1 MGKSWKI
8 VQRTVASV
16 FHAAAER
23 APDAVFCKSA
33 EGGLSYAQ
41 AAGAVH
47 ALAAELAPQVKGR
60 VVALVLPNSKSFM
73 IGYYAT
79 LFAGGV
85 PALIN
90 HGHPQGTIDILLA
103 DLDAALVISDHEH
116 AGHNTWILT
125 DATLGT
131 LATPIDPGLLR
142 DPGTPDTTAAI
153 LFSGGTTG
161 LPKQVAHSNAAI
173 IATMER
179 GEWGWP
185 TGAGETWLPV
195 APFTHIYGYLM
206 GLVNPVIRSG
216 SVVIPERFQPD
227 LILDLL
233 VSEEVT
239 IFGGGPPAIYQALM
253 ASEKFAQASFPNL
266 RVCPGGGAPFPMEVH
281 RRWEAATG
289 LKIYEGYGMTEI
301 APISINTER
310 HGAKQGSA
318 GKPVP
323 DTEIE
328 IVDLDTGDR
337 VLPCGEAGEIRVK
350 GPHMM
355 TCYTGNPEET
365 KSALR
370 HGYVYTGDIGH
381 LDEDGFLTITDRKK
395 NVIFVSGFNV
405 FPREIEELL
414 LTHPA
419 VSGSCVVGAPH
430 PRSGE
435 VPVAFV
441 TLRNPCDADDIAR
454 FCNEHLIKYKRPA
467 QVIILPDMPLSPAG
481 KLDRIALVA
490 RLAEGAMT

>member
-206 GLVNPVIRSG
+206 GLV
-216 SVVIPERFQPD
+216 
-227 LILDLL
+227 
-233 VSEEVT
+233 
-239 IFGGGPPAIYQALM
+239 M

-365 KSALR
+365 KSALL